1 MFSYT
6 NNPVSR
12 MLSDP
17 DYYIGLVTISVNIIL
32 VIGNLIF
39 LLINRRNERKFKL
52 NYDLYDL
59 TTFKALKKIIDFASK
74 LKSTYN
80 ELKNGWQKVK
90 SDSIKR
96 LQLAQSKIDIILNLQ
111 KQIEQESLTMIKGY
125 SDDLYEEI
133 NKIIQIYMDNCELLF
148 SKFNKPDISVGDE
161 LKLDNFMQ
169 NHFSLF
175 ISEIFSQVK
184 EHNPSNI
191 RS

>member
-111 KQIEQESLTMIKGY
+111 KQIEHESLPMIKGY